1 MIKKHLIFDLDWTLI
16 ESMSDTIKIALNYL
30 KKIAN
35 TDIQKAEYIL
45 NTSWGMSL
53 REQLV
58 IIYDWVDNI
67 NIDEI
72 KNWIYNILFKNEA
85 AFFVWIPEKIIELSK
100 NYKLFLTTWNSTPTA
115 IKYLTNWW
123 IIDCFELIYWSD
135 KILKWM
141 EHLNIFKEYSNDSM
155 FFEKSVY
162 IWDWTPDR
170 MFAKQAWI
178 DFIHIWNDKIDKY
191 EIESVIEIDSI
202 LEKLNK

>member
-123 IIDCFELIYWSD
+123 IIDCFELLGIVFSMISTSIIFIISIFFYTF
-135 KILKWM
+135 
-141 EHLNIFKEYSNDSM
+141 EHLHLCTQSAVLLQGKHY
-155 FFEKSVY
+155 
-162 IWDWTPDR
+162 R
-170 MFAKQAWI
+170 
-178 DFIHIWNDKIDKY
+178 
-191 EIESVIEIDSI
+191 
-202 LEKLNK
+202 